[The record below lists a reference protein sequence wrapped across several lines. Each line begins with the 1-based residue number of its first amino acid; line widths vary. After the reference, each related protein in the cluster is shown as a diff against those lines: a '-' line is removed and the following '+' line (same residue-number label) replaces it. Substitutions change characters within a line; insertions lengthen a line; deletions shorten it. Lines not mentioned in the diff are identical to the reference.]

1 MLLWLIVI
9 VMKMIGKVFKLKKDL
24 TWIRKTEVTIWS
36 IIILIRVIMIIVMI
50 IVAII
55 CHAMLR

>member
-36 IIILIRVIMIIVMI
+36 MIILIRVIMIIVKI

-55 CHAMLR
+55 CRVMLR

>member
-9 VMKMIGKVFKLKKDL
+9 AMKMIGKVFKLKKDL